1 MMFSENLIKLA
12 TSVVVV
18 LISITACNSPINE
31 SYQDNSVSTLSVNR
45 ANNKVNLGYFI
56 GMDDYNGNTLEQ
68 IKYYHYLLSQVDS
81 KDKLNIYLSADSDV
95 KNDGFRT
102 KVTLGQEWNQN
113 FIPVGELN
121 TGRTPALRDYL
132 QWINQQGSAEV
143 THLILG
149 SHGGAAQG
157 IMWDYDGNIH
167 GPSENL
173 SLQQVF
179 KSLSKGF
186 TGNRIDSLTFD
197 ACMMASIEVGESIKG
212 IAKSYSGSE
221 DFGMGASFPWSQ
233 IFNNLVQNNKITSG
247 EEVLKESVNDV
258 INHGN
263 YGDKGSQTWS
273 AIRLD
278 HNFDV
283 LVNKVDKLADYLIKR
298 MMVAP
303 NEIKTA
309 AKQTHMFSIMQK
321 YTVHY
326 GDFYQRDLIE
336 FCELLKQN
344 SKDPILNQ
352 SANDVINAV
361 KSVLIAEAHGP
372 EETMAHGLAIYLPI
386 SDKLSSYQIDQ
397 LNKYRKTA
405 FGTHTKW
412 DEFLMA
418 LNGIK

>member
-1 MMFSENLIKLA
+1 MNFTKNLIKLA
-12 TSVVVV
+12 TSVAIL
-18 LISITACNSPINE
+18 LISITACNTPSVNE
-31 SYQDNSVSTLSVNR
+31 SYLDNSVNSLSTKKSG
-45 ANNKVNLGYFI
+45 KVNLGFFI
-56 GMDDYNGNTLEQ
+56 SMDDYNGNTLGGIEFN
-68 IKYYHYLLSQVDS
+68 HSLLSLVDG
-81 KDKLNIYLSADSDV
+81 KDNLNIYLSADSDV

-102 KVTLGQEWNQN
+102 KVTTGQKWQQN

-132 QWINQQGSAEV
+132 QWINKQSPAEV
-143 THLILG
+143 THLVLG
-149 SHGGAAQG
+149 SHGGASQG

-186 TGNRIDSLTFD
+186 TGNRIDSLNFD

-221 DFGMGASFPWSQ
+221 DFGMGASFPWSR
-233 IFNNLVQNNKITSG
+233 IFNNLVQNNKISDG

-283 LVNKVDKLADYLIKR
+283 LVSKVDKLSEYLIKR
-298 MMVAP
+298 LKVAP

-309 AKQTHMFSIMQK
+309 AKQTQMFSIMQK
-321 YTVHY
+321 YAVHY

-344 SKDPILNQ
+344 SKDTILNQ
-352 SANDVINAV
+352 STDDVINAV
-361 KSVLIAEAHGP
+361 KSVLIAEAHGK

-386 SDKLSSYQIDQ
+386 SDKLSNYQIAQ

-405 FGTHTKW
+405 FGSHTKW